1 MNVCNDFYIVKKK
14 DIPQNSVK
22 AYKCINHFWPIS
34 LTLYSHRKQLTILY
48 LKLLIIY
55 NWSIKIYK
63 VVISMNYTVLYSII
77 YPVNMHWK
85 GLDSQ
90 EDVYIYVLIRW
101 NLLSV
106 SVESWNDI
114 QFKWNIRNHLIE
126 KKNCDFN
133 YILLCYSKRK
143 NGILYINISDWSIA
157 IYVVYCSILLSV
169 SWLSYY
175 CIRNYYEIN

>member
-1 MNVCNDFYIVKKK
+1 MNVCNEFYIVKKK
-14 DIPQNSVK
+14 KTFHRTVSRHTNVSIISGRFPQ
-22 AYKCINHFWPIS
+22 
-34 LTLYSHRKQLTILY
+34 TLYSHRKQLTILY

-63 VVISMNYTVLYSII
+63 VVISMNYIVLYSII

-133 YILLCYSKRK
+133 YILLCYSKRRMSFYTSIYLI
-143 NGILYINISDWSIA
+143 GPLPSMLYIA
-157 IYVVYCSILLSV
+157 V
-169 SWLSYY
+169 SCYQYHDCHTIVSG
-175 CIRNYYEIN
+175 IIMK

>member
-1 MNVCNDFYIVKKK
+1 MLRHTNVSIISGRF
-14 DIPQNSVK
+14 PQ
-22 AYKCINHFWPIS
+22 
-34 LTLYSHRKQLTILY
+34 TLYSHRKQLTILY

-63 VVISMNYTVLYSII
+63 VVIIMNYTVLYSII

-126 KKNCDFN
+126 KKIV
-133 YILLCYSKRK
+133 ILIIFYYVIVKERMAFYTSIYR
-143 NGILYINISDWSIA
+143 SDWSIA

>member
-1 MNVCNDFYIVKKK
+1 MNVCNEFYIVKKK
-14 DIPQNSVK
+14 KTFHRTVLRHTNVSIISGRFPQ
-22 AYKCINHFWPIS
+22 
-34 LTLYSHRKQLTILY
+34 TLYSHRKQLTILY

-63 VVISMNYTVLYSII
+63 VVIIMNYTVLYSII

-126 KKNCDFN
+126 KKIV
-133 YILLCYSKRK
+133 ILIIFYYVIVKERMAFYTSIYLIGPLPSM
-143 NGILYINISDWSIA
+143 LYIA
-157 IYVVYCSILLSV
+157 V
-169 SWLSYY
+169 SCYQYHDCHTIVSG
-175 CIRNYYEIN
+175 IIMK

>member
-1 MNVCNDFYIVKKK
+1 MLRHTNVSIISGRF
-14 DIPQNSVK
+14 PQ
-22 AYKCINHFWPIS
+22 
-34 LTLYSHRKQLTILY
+34 TLYSHRKQLTILY

-63 VVISMNYTVLYSII
+63 VVIIMNYTVLYSII

-90 EDVYIYVLIRW
+90 EDVDIYVLIRW

-114 QFKWNIRNHLIE
+114 QFLKMKYQKSSNR
-126 KKNCDFN
+126 KKNCDCN

-157 IYVVYCSILLSV
+157 IYVVFCSILLSV

>member
-1 MNVCNDFYIVKKK
+1 MLRHTNVSIISGRF
-14 DIPQNSVK
+14 PQ
-22 AYKCINHFWPIS
+22 
-34 LTLYSHRKQLTILY
+34 TLYSHRKQLTILY

-63 VVISMNYTVLYSII
+63 VVIIMNYTVLYSII

-126 KKNCDFN
+126 KKIV
-133 YILLCYSKRK
+133 ILIIFYYVIVKERMAFYTSLYLIGPLPSM
-143 NGILYINISDWSIA
+143 LYIA
-157 IYVVYCSILLSV
+157 V
-169 SWLSYY
+169 SCYQYHDCHTIVSG
-175 CIRNYYEIN
+175 IIMK

>member
-1 MNVCNDFYIVKKK
+1 MNVCNEFYIVKKK

-22 AYKCINHFWPIS
+22 AYKCINHFWPIF

-63 VVISMNYTVLYSII
+63 VVIIMNYTVLYSII

-126 KKNCDFN
+126 KKIV
-133 YILLCYSKRK
+133 ILIIFYYVIVKERMAFYTSLHLIGPLPSM
-143 NGILYINISDWSIA
+143 LYIA
-157 IYVVYCSILLSV
+157 V
-169 SWLSYY
+169 SCYQYHDCHTIVSG
-175 CIRNYYEIN
+175 IIMK